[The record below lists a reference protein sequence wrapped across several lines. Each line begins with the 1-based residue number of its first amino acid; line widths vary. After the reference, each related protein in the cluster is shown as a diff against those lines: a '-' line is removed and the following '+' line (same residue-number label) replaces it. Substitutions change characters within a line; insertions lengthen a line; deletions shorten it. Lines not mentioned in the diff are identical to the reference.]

1 MEKILDEKTI
11 GRGHKKHFLIKW
23 KGYLA
28 SNNSWELAADVH
40 TPELIAE
47 FRRRSQRANT
57 DKA

>member
-28 SNNSWELAADVH
+28 SNNSWEPAADVCA
-40 TPELIAE
+40 PELIAE
-47 FRRRSQRANT
+47 FRKRSQRT
-57 DKA
+57 SKDKA